1 MTRRAAGA
9 RPGPPHGSRREKAMN
24 GVEKRG
30 PRPPSYTEGGARGWL
45 ALLRGA
51 GTDADTSTA
60 QAEES

>member
-9 RPGPPHGSRREKAMN
+9 RPGPPHGSRREKTMN
-24 GVEKRG
+24 GG
-30 PRPPSYTEGGARGWL
+30 GWSGTADYADGGARGWL
-45 ALLRGA
+45 ALLLGA